1 MTVDYKIRIENGGV
15 TITQHVDGAASSGRT
30 PSRAVAGNLTILGT
44 SFAGSKAA
52 KQGSGDPGSLIGS
65 GDPGSL
71 IGGGDPGSLI
81 GGGDPGSLIGGG
93 DPGSL
98 IGGGDPASGQI
109 AIFGPI
115 VIDACGLVHTHLAG
129 QTPQQKE
136 EK

>member
-1 MTVDYKIRIENGGV
+1 VTVDYKIRIENGGV

-52 KQGSGDPGSLIGS
+52 KQGS